1 MRTSDPSTKTESDNK
16 NYSNIM
22 VLTGA
27 ILRSAQT
34 IMPEGMK
41 EELMMQLETADQI
54 EAAPAGAILMG
65 VYIMDYLGFT
75 RYIDDLIGVEH
86 II

>member
-41 EELMMQLETADQI
+41 EELMM
-54 EAAPAGAILMG
+54 
-65 VYIMDYLGFT
+65 
-75 RYIDDLIGVEH
+75 
-86 II
+86 